1 MRQHDDGLVFAG
13 TVFARNR
20 RIPNSTFYDIGNTTA
35 FQLKSSSEKKERISK
50 RKDSYG
56 QPLDSLASKKPTE
69 ISFKLDT
76 FDRKNLAMV
85 LMGEASDLATEAKS
99 VTDETITV
107 KKGDWH
113 KLANDNIDP
122 KSVKVKNA
130 ANAAVKAEYIAVNET
145 LGLFMV
151 QAEVDNVQD
160 DEVVKIT
167 YSTKGGGGFRIDAD
181 AVGDYD
187 LEIMIDTVN
196 RVTGKNGK
204 LHVPS
209 AVISS
214 ESDLDFFKDDFNE
227 ASFGGTAVLV
237 EGYKTSYNFTEY
249 AKK

>member
-1 MRQHDDGLVFAG
+1 MRQHDDGLIFAG

-35 FQLKSSSEKKERISK
+35 FQLKSSSEKKERTSK

-56 QPLDSLASKKPTE
+56 QPLDSIASKKPTE
-69 ISFKLDT
+69 VSFKLDT

-85 LMGEASDLATEAKS
+85 LMGEASDLETAVKN

-107 KKGDWH
+107 KKGEWL
-113 KLANDNIDP
+113 KLANDNIAP
-122 KSVKVKNA
+122 ASVKVKNA
-130 ANAAVKAEYIAVNET
+130 AGQPVKAEHIVLNET
-145 LGLFMV
+145 LGLITV
-151 QAEVDNVQD
+151 KADADNVQN
-160 DEVVKIT
+160 DEAIKVT
-167 YSTKGGGGFRIDAD
+167 YNTKGGGGFRIDAD

-187 LEIMIDTVN
+187 LEIMIDTEN

-209 AVISS
+209 AVVAS

-237 EGYKTSYNFTEY
+237 SGFKTAYSFTEY
-249 AKK
+249 DN

>member
-20 RIPNSTFYDIGNTTA
+20 RVPNSTFYDIGNTTA

-56 QPLDSLASKKPTE
+56 QPLNSIASKKPTE

-85 LMGEASDLATEAKS
+85 LMGEASDLDTAPKTVNDEA
-99 VTDETITV
+99 VTV
-107 KKGDWH
+107 KKGEWL

-122 KSVKVKNA
+122 KTVKIKNA
-130 ANAAVKAEYIAVNET
+130 ANAAVKEEHIVLNET
-145 LGLFMV
+145 LGLVMV
-151 QAEVDNVQD
+151 KAETDNVQD
-160 DEVVKIT
+160 DETVKIT

-187 LEIMIDTVN
+187 LEIMIDTEN

-237 EGYKTSYNFTEY
+237 SGYKTAYSFTEY
-249 AKK
+249 EK